1 MTVPPEMRV
10 SIALERALE
19 RGDVDGARRVLGDP
33 EDWPNAR
40 DPYMGSRVLSSAL
53 ACAPLEAIRR
63 LLREG
68 ADPDLIGLDD
78 GFPALIDVLHHR
90 RNDRPELRR
99 WGDRHPL
106 LAELLAAGADVH
118 ARGLNDWTALHFA
131 VADDDWISVWMLLRA
146 GADPEARTRI
156 DDLETP
162 RDVAATYD
170 RPRALAALRE
180 WDQLS
185 RGL

>member
-1 MTVPPEMRV
+1 MSVTPEMRT
-10 SIALERALE
+10 SMELERALA
-19 RGDVDGARRVLGDP
+19 RGDVVAARRALGDP
-33 EDWPNAR
+33 DDWPNSR
-40 DPYMGSRVLSSAL
+40 DPYLHDRVLAV
-53 ACAPLEAIRR
+53 AIGCARLETIRT

-68 ADPDLIGLDD
+68 ADPNLIGLDD

-106 LAELLAAGADVH
+106 LAELLARGADVH

-131 VADDDWISVWMLLRA
+131 VADDDWVSVWMLLRA
-146 GADPEARTRI
+146 GADPDARTRI

-162 RDVAATYD
+162 RDIAVNHD
-170 RPRALAALRE
+170 RRRALAALRE
-180 WDQLS
+180 WD
-185 RGL
+185 RGRA